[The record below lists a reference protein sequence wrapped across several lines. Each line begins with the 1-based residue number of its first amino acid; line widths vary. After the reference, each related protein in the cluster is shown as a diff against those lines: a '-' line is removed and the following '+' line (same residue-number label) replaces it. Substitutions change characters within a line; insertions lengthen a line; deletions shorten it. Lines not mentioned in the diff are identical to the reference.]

1 MHKTM
6 NRNLPDPNSYLMMLE
21 SVAPDHIVA
30 TKVMILKGWLRRRN
44 DRAEKDALEIWKKLI
59 RNLPLETIE
68 ALERLMKRRLD
79 DFYVAKS
86 GLMVDKTGKKVPRK
100 KFTCPECHKL
110 TDGHK
115 KHGDCDMVMGRRGWR
130 RLGEYDG

>member
-30 TKVMILKGWLRRRN
+30 AKVMILKGWLRRRN
-44 DRAEKDALEIWKKLI
+44 DRAEKDALEIWRKLI

-68 ALERLMKRRLD
+68 ALEKLIKKRLD
-79 DFYVAKS
+79 TFYAAKS
-86 GLMVDKTGKKVPRK
+86 QAQVQ
-100 KFTCPECHKL
+100 
-110 TDGHK
+110 
-115 KHGDCDMVMGRRGWR
+115 
-130 RLGEYDG
+130 RLAKRQKI